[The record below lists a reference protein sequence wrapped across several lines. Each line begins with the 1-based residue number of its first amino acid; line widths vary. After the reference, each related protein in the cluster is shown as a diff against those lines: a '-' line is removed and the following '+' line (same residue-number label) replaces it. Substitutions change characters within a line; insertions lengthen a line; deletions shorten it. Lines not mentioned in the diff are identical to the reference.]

1 MEQPGESPI
10 ESFLLDSAAR
20 SRQRRRWPR
29 RVLPALLLAVLLLG
43 WYWSLEPAP
52 LQLATL
58 PALDGRQTLAPGT
71 ATTRLLQATVQTL
84 LDKPGGFLGNDLA
97 PPGIWLDNMA
107 AFERGAMSA
116 ARDLV
121 RAMRRD
127 FTHAPDV
134 ALEDADLLRAEPR
147 LFFSGSDWLTTED
160 EYRRGVL
167 ALDSYAQRLD
177 SLPPTAQFHA
187 RADSL
192 ARWLQ
197 DVEARLDAH
206 VAALGAATA
215 AGEARTGWQQIDDNF
230 YEARGYAWAL
240 RGQLEAMAVDFAPV
254 IAEAGAGP
262 LQRLAMAELDGTQRP
277 VRSPLVMNG
286 SEYGMVANHSLVMA
300 GYLARTRAAIQQLR
314 ERLGAQGL
322 R

>member
-20 SRQRRRWPR
+20 GRRPRRWPR
-29 RVLPALLLAVLLLG
+29 RVVPALLLAVVLLG
-43 WYWSLEPAP
+43 WFWSLEPAP
-52 LQLATL
+52 LQVAAL
-58 PALDGRQTLAPGT
+58 PALDGRQTLVTGI
-71 ATTRLLQATVQTL
+71 ATTRMLQASVQTL
-84 LDKPGGFLGNDLA
+84 LDKPGGYLGNDLL
-97 PPGIWLDNMA
+97 PPGVWLDNMA
-107 AFERGAMSA
+107 AWERGAMSA
-116 ARDLV
+116 SRDLV

-160 EYRRGVL
+160 EYRRGIF

-215 AGEARTGWQQIDDNF
+215 AGDARTHWRLIDDNF

-240 RGQLEAMAVDFAPV
+240 RGQQEAIAADFAPV
-254 IAEAGAGP
+254 IKEAGAEG
-262 LQRLAMAELDGTQRP
+262 LQQLVMTELDGTQKP

-286 SEYGMVANHSLVMA
+286 SEYGVVANHSLVMA
-300 GYLARTRAAIQQLR
+300 GYLARTRMAVQQMR
-314 ERLGAQGL
+314 ERLGT

>member
-20 SRQRRRWPR
+20 GRRPRRWPR
-29 RVLPALLLAVLLLG
+29 RALPALLLAVVLLG
-43 WYWSLEPAP
+43 WYWSLEPEP
-52 LQLATL
+52 LQLAAL
-58 PALDGRQTLAPGT
+58 PAFDGRVQQATGI
-71 ATTRLLQATVQTL
+71 ATTRMLQASVQTL

-97 PPGIWLDNMA
+97 PPGIWLDNMVA
-107 AFERGAMSA
+107 WERGAMSA
-116 ARDLV
+116 SRDLV

-147 LFFSGSDWLTTED
+147 LYFSGSDWLTTED
-160 EYRRGVL
+160 EYRRGIL
-167 ALDSYAQRLD
+167 ALESYAQRLD

-197 DVEARLDAH
+197 DVEVRLDSH
-206 VAALGAATA
+206 VAALGASTA
-215 AGEARTGWQQIDDNF
+215 AGDARTGWQQIDDNF
-230 YEARGYAWAL
+230 YEARGYAWGL
-240 RGQLEAMAVDFAPV
+240 RAQQEAIAADFAPV
-254 IAEAGAGP
+254 IREAGAEG
-262 LQRLAMAELDGTQRP
+262 LHRLVMGELDGTQKP

-300 GYLARTRAAIQQLR
+300 GYLARTRAAVQQMR
-314 ERLGAQGL
+314 ERLVP